1 VPLYAYAG
9 HSTVWEQAL
18 HRIFTLISGL
28 ILASAA
34 MAAPPEIPESNGL
47 PQALQ
52 AYVTGYSYWDNTPPS
67 TVEISHPVRHR
78 FAGGMGTFSNP
89 VTMAIG
95 HQIIAGEDIL
105 DIPAGTLFYLPRL
118 RKYAI
123 IEDTCGDGPTPQN
136 GPCHSGKK
144 GLIWLDIYVDGVSAD
159 KSISDACM
167 RDITGIQPIVMDP
180 GPNMSVVVGP
190 VTEGGCFIFPDP

>member
-1 VPLYAYAG
+1 M
-9 HSTVWEQAL
+9 
-18 HRIFTLISGL
+18 HRIITLISGL
-28 ILASAA
+28 TLASLA
-34 MAAPPEIPESNGL
+34 MAAPPENPVPTGQ

-95 HQIIAGEDIL
+95 HQIIDGEDIL

-123 IEDTCGDGPTPQN
+123 IEDTCGDGPSPQD
-136 GPCHSGKK
+136 GPCHIGKK
-144 GLIWLDIYVDGVSAD
+144 GLVWLDIYVDGISAD
-159 KSISDACM
+159 KAVSDTCM
-167 RDITGIQPIVMDP
+167 SAITGVQPVVMDP